1 MEYVLGEVLH
11 SGADMRI
18 VRATHAKTGGKVVLK
33 LPHGEPPSPRAREQ
47 LKHEHA
53 VLRALDV
60 PGVIRALGLEEHDR
74 KPVLVLEAWGDTS
87 LARVLD
93 QGPLPLGVALRL
105 GAALAR
111 SLGEVHRRGLLHRD
125 IKPHNVLVDAERT
138 HTCLID
144 FGLATFWTPQLA
156 AQTSVEAISGTL
168 AYMAPEQTG
177 RMNRALDARA
187 DLYALGATLYQL
199 LTGALPFDATDAL
212 ELIHAHIARA
222 PVPPHERAPERSIPE
237 AVSAIVLK
245 LMAKSPEH
253 RYQTADGA
261 AWDLERAARAWVETG
276 TVAPFPLA
284 KRDWDDRGRAP
295 SRLFGRERESAAL
308 AALFDEACR
317 GATVLALVAG
327 PSGVGKSALVQALQ
341 EKVRARRGIFAS
353 GKFDQLQRSTPYAA
367 LAQALRSVV
376 RRRLSDSAEVLER
389 WRQAWQEAAGPN
401 GQILVEL
408 MPELVHILGEPRP
421 LVELG
426 PMEAKLRFQTTVLRF
441 VRTLATAEHPLVLF
455 IDDLQ
460 WADPASLS
468 LLGELLKGPAGQHLL
483 VVGAYRDEAV
493 GPEQPLNALLDASAA
508 PGAMTGRIALSPLGA
523 EAVAAMVADMLDRPA
538 AEVEELSRLVKDK
551 TDGSPFFVGQFL
563 QLLHE
568 RKLLSRDA
576 ETGRWQWQ
584 REAIERAGIT
594 DNVVSL
600 LTRRLERLSPELR
613 RALQTAACVGD
624 RFDAELLAHLLGQ
637 QAETVSALLAEAARE
652 GLLVHAGE
660 REHEAYAFVHDR
672 VQQAAYEV
680 LTAEQRLALHLSIGR
695 ALRAKYGFA
704 CADGELFAT
713 LYHRNRG
720 VERLTE
726 AEEKRDLA
734 EQNLRAGQRANASAA
749 YAQAMAFLG
758 TAASL
763 LGEEGWT
770 EAPETTFEVHLVMA
784 EALWLA
790 AQIDEAER
798 LFLRCIERARE
809 PTERARVASI
819 FIGCLH
825 TVGRFAQGI
834 ELGLSAMAWL
844 GRPLPRTPEDQQALL
859 GAIIAEIEPAVER
872 MTVEDWKA
880 LPMSTDRAH
889 ALRCTLLEVL
899 GTCAAFWMPSLSRCC
914 RPMIVLETLRHGLT
928 KSSFAGVANTALL
941 LSYALGKVPLGRR
954 LTEAMLAFIDQH
966 DVSRAV
972 ALLSGALASM
982 YWTPPSKVGELFAR
996 AARTAAEERDLS
1008 YEAYSELCGV
1018 MLRLFTGA
1026 DLDRVARD
1034 FDRMSCRDLMATAF
1048 RDILARSVDALSQAQ
1063 AAHAVEQ
1070 TLEELARHVRG
1081 VKPQLFYAGTMA
1093 GFTGLHLGADT
1104 RAIEAALAIEPAWQA
1119 SWGTPPLLAFTF
1131 TLCVAGA
1138 HALPT
1143 ATAEQRA
1150 LLEDRLAFHGA
1161 RLSLWAESCPETFEA
1176 MRLLME
1182 AGLARARE
1190 EHEEAERLYDR
1201 TIEQARDDGLI
1212 DAEALGLRLA
1222 GEHRLARGQRALA
1235 RAYLSAAHDAYLRW
1249 GALAAAA
1256 QLVQRYPDSI
1266 AASGRP
1272 ALAAGTS
1279 EGEPPDG
1286 ASLPTSTTITDR
1298 TLHAYLDIASAL
1310 RAAQALSGDRNLGS
1324 LVGRMLRLLAEHS
1337 GAERAVLALMQGG
1350 ELVIAALL
1358 TVNPRQVKLALNEP
1372 VAGSTRLPATLVQY
1386 VARSKEPVVLGQAA
1400 RDSRF
1405 DEDPYLLA
1413 HRPGSVLAVPLVH
1426 QGRLSGVMYLEHPR
1440 VQDAFPEARV
1450 ELVTLLGAL
1459 AATAVENATFYTEL
1473 SAYSER
1479 LAREVEQRTAELEAA
1494 KQTADHASRA
1504 KSEFLSSM
1512 SHELRTPLN
1521 SILGYAQLLGRLPDL
1536 PAKAAD
1542 SARIIHTAGTHLLG
1556 LINDV
1561 LDLAKIEAG
1570 KMDVRPTAVDLPTLL
1585 RTVANLCRVRAV
1597 EKGLS
1602 FAYERVGPER
1612 LGVRADEKRLMQV
1625 LLNLLG
1631 NAIKFTE
1638 QGGVTLRV
1646 EVQEP
1651 PQDRWRTVRFQIKDT
1666 GPGIAPEHL
1675 GCIFEAFEQ
1684 VGDEKRHA
1692 EGTGLGLAIT
1702 KKLIERLGGSI
1713 EVDSQLGHGSV
1724 FTVTLRLL
1732 EVAAAKASAG
1742 LSWEAILG
1750 YEGERRTI
1758 LVVDDKAENRALLR
1772 DLLEPLGFELLEA
1785 DSGERAL
1792 ALAVE
1797 RTPDVIVLDLAMP
1810 GMDGCEA
1817 TRRLRQRPELARV
1830 AIIASSAS
1838 ISEAERQTSLSAGC
1852 DDFLPK
1858 PVQAGALLELLR
1870 ATLQL
1875 EWKRQAGPGAAV
1887 TMPSMTDEELC
1898 TLPAPRAQELARLV
1912 ELANRGLVSQVLN
1925 ELDRLEEADQQLGAW
1940 SGQVRAVAR
1949 SFQVKRLRG
1958 LLQAQLRYGIKPAP
1972 PTAQPERRQWR
1983 ARPGEKF

>member
-11 SGADMRI
+11 SGADMCI

-33 LPHGEPPSPRAREQ
+33 LPHGKPPSPRAREQ

-53 VLRALDV
+53 VLRALEV

-187 DLYALGATLYQL
+187 DLYALGATLYQV

-245 LMAKSPEH
+245 LMSKSPEH
-253 RYQTADGA
+253 RYQTASGA

-284 KRDWDDRGRAP
+284 KRDWDDRVRAP

-376 RRRLSDSAEVLER
+376 RRRLSDPAEVLER
-389 WRQAWQEAAGPN
+389 WRQAWQGAAGPN

-468 LLGELLKGPAGQHLL
+468 LLGELLKEPAGQHLL
-483 VVGAYRDEAV
+483 VAGAYRDEAV

-508 PGAMTGRIALSPLGA
+508 PGAVTGRIVLSPLGA
-523 EAVAAMVADMLDRPA
+523 EAVAAMVADMLDRPE
-538 AEVEELSRLVKDK
+538 AEVEELARLVKDK

-568 RKLLSRDA
+568 RKLLWRDA

-600 LTRRLERLSPELR
+600 LTRRLERLSPELQ

-624 RFDAELLAHLLGQ
+624 RFDGELLAHLLGQ
-637 QAETVSALLAEAARE
+637 EAETVSALLAEAARE
-652 GLLVHAGE
+652 GLVM
-660 REHEAYAFVHDR
+660 HEGQLAHETYAFVHDR

-713 LYHRNRG
+713 LYHRNRA

-726 AEEKRDLA
+726 AEEKRDLS

-749 YAQAMAFLG
+749 YAQAVAFLG

-770 EAPETTFEVHLVMA
+770 EAPETTFEVHLAMA

-790 AQIDEAER
+790 AQVDEAER

-809 PTERARVASI
+809 PIERARVASI
-819 FIGCLH
+819 FVVFLH
-825 TVGRFAQGI
+825 VASRFAQGI
-834 ELGLSAMAWL
+834 ALGLEAMAWL
-844 GRPLPRTPEDQQALL
+844 GRPLPRTPEEHQALL
-859 GAIIAEIEPAVER
+859 GALIAEIEPAVER

-889 ALRCTLLEVL
+889 ALRCRILDVL
-899 GTCAAFWMPSLSRCC
+899 ATCAIFWMPSLSWCC
-914 RPMIVLETLRHGLT
+914 RPMIVRETLRHGLT
-928 KSSFAGVANTALL
+928 KSSFAGCAGTALL
-941 LSYALGKVPLGRR
+941 LAYALGKVPLGRR
-954 LTEAMLAFIDQH
+954 LNEAMLALIDH
-966 DVSRAV
+966 YDVARAV
-972 ALLSGALASM
+972 ALHCGALASI
-982 YWTPPSKVGELFAR
+982 YWTPPSKMGELFAR
-996 AARTAAEERDLS
+996 ATRSAAEERDLV
-1008 YEAYSELCGV
+1008 YEAHSELIEV
-1018 MLRLFTGA
+1018 VYQLIAGA
-1026 DLDRVARD
+1026 DLDRVAGD
-1034 FDRMSCRDLMATAF
+1034 LDRMAHRDLIVMEI
-1048 RDILARSVDALSQAQ
+1048 RNIHARSVAALSQAP
-1063 AAHAVEQ
+1063 AARAVEQ
-1070 TLEELARHVRG
+1070 MLDNLVRLAG
-1081 VKPQLFYAGTMA
+1081 DAKPLIFTAGTMMGWA
-1093 GFTGLHLGADT
+1093 GLHLGADT
-1104 RAIEAALAIEPAWQA
+1104 WAAEAVLPVEPGWQM
-1119 SWGTPPLLAFTF
+1119 SWGAPVLFAFTF
-1131 TLCVAGA
+1131 TLCVAGS

-1143 ATAEQRA
+1143 AAAERRA
-1150 LLEDRLAFHGA
+1150 LLSDRLAFHGA
-1161 RLSLWAESCPETFEA
+1161 RLALWAQSCPESFEA

-1190 EHEEAERLYDR
+1190 EHEEAGRLYDR
-1201 TIEQARDDGLI
+1201 AIEQARDDGLI
-1212 DAEALGLRLA
+1212 NAKALGLRLA
-1222 GEHRLARGQRALA
+1222 GEHRLAREHRELA
-1235 RAYLSAAHDAYLRW
+1235 CAYLTAAHDAYLRW
-1249 GALAAAA
+1249 GARGAAA
-1256 QLVQRYPDSI
+1256 QLAQRYPDSI
-1266 AASGRP
+1266 ATAGRP
-1272 ALAAGTS
+1272 ALAAG
-1279 EGEPPDG
+1279 EPLDR

-1298 TLHAYLDIASAL
+1298 TLNAYLDIASAL

-1324 LVGRMLRLLAEHS
+1324 LVGHMLRLLAEHS
-1337 GAERAVLALMQGG
+1337 GAERAVLALLQGG
-1350 ELVIAALL
+1350 ELVIAAQLSA
-1358 TVNPRQVKLALNEP
+1358 NPQQVELSLNQP

-1386 VARSKEPVVLGQAA
+1386 VARGKEPVVLGQAA
-1400 RDSRF
+1400 ADSRF

-1413 HRPGSVLAVPLVH
+1413 HRPSSVLAVPLVH
-1426 QGRLSGVMYLEHPR
+1426 QGRLSGVMYLEHPH
-1440 VQDAFPEARV
+1440 VENAFPQARV

-1479 LAREVEQRTAELEAA
+1479 LAREVAQRTAELVVAKEAA
-1494 KQTADHASRA
+1494 DRANRA

-1521 SILGYAQLLGRLPDL
+1521 SILGYAQLLGRMTDL

-1542 SARIIHTAGTHLLG
+1542 SVRIIHTAGTHLLS

-1570 KMDVRPTAVDLPTLL
+1570 RMDLHPTAVDLPTLL
-1585 RTVANLCRVRAV
+1585 RTVANLCRVRAA

-1602 FAYERVGPER
+1602 FAYEPIRPER
-1612 LGVRADEKRLMQV
+1612 LEVRADEKRLMQV

-1638 QGGVTLRV
+1638 QGGVTLHV
-1646 EVQEP
+1646 EVLEP
-1651 PQDRWRTVRFQIKDT
+1651 PEDQRRTVRFQVEDN

-1675 GCIFEAFEQ
+1675 SRIFEAFEQ

-1702 KKLIERLGGSI
+1702 RKLVERMDGSI
-1713 EVDSQLGHGSV
+1713 EVQSQPGQGTV
-1724 FTVTLRLL
+1724 FTVTLCLL
-1732 EVAAAKASAG
+1732 EVAAAKVSAG

-1750 YEGERRTI
+1750 YEGKRRTI
-1758 LVVDDKAENRALLR
+1758 LVVDDNADNRALLR

-1792 ALAVE
+1792 ALALE
-1797 RTPDVIVLDLAMP
+1797 RTPDVILMDLAMP
-1810 GMDGCEA
+1810 GMDGYET
-1817 TRRLRQRPELARV
+1817 TRRLRQRPELAST

-1838 ISEAERQTSLSAGC
+1838 TSEAERHASLSAGC

-1858 PVQAGALLELLR
+1858 PVLAAALLELLR

-1875 EWKRQAGPGAAV
+1875 EWIRRAGPGMAV
-1887 TMPSMTDEELC
+1887 ALPTMTEAEICMLTP
-1898 TLPAPRAQELARLV
+1898 PPAQELARLL
-1912 ELANRGLVSQVLN
+1912 ELANEGYISGVLN
-1925 ELDRLEEADQQLGAW
+1925 ELDRLEEADGSRLGAW
-1940 SGQVRAVAR
+1940 IGQVRAVAK
-1949 SFQVKRLRG
+1949 SFQTKRLRA
-1958 LLQAQLRYGIKPAP
+1958 LLRVQLDRAS
-1972 PTAQPERRQWR
+1972 RRL
-1983 ARPGEKF
+1983 P

>member
-1 MEYVLGEVLH
+1 MQK
-11 SGADMRI
+11 APCD
-18 VRATHAKTGGKVVLK
+18 
-33 LPHGEPPSPRAREQ
+33 EPPSPRA
-47 LKHEHA
+47 LA
-53 VLRALDV
+53 
-60 PGVIRALGLEEHDR
+60 
-74 KPVLVLEAWGDTS
+74 KPVLVLEPWGDTS

-93 QGPLPLGVALRL
+93 QGPLPVGDALRL

-111 SLGEVHRRGLLHRD
+111 SLGEVHRRGVLHRD

-138 HTCLID
+138 RACLID
-144 FGLATFWTPQLA
+144 VGLATSCAPRLA
-156 AQTSVEAISGTL
+156 AQRSPEAVSGTL

-177 RMNRALDARA
+177 RMNRAPDARA

-212 ELIHAHIARA
+212 ELIHAHIAQA
-222 PVPPHERAPERSIPE
+222 PVPPHERAPEQNIPE
-237 AVSAIVLK
+237 AASAIVLK
-245 LMAKSPEH
+245 LLAKSPED
-253 RYQTADGA
+253 RYQTASGA

-284 KRDWDDRGRAP
+284 RRDWDDRVRAP
-295 SRLFGRERESAAL
+295 SRLFGREREGAAL
-308 AALFDEACR
+308 EALFDQACG

-341 EKVRARRGIFAS
+341 EKVRARRGIFAA
-353 GKFDQLQRSTPYAA
+353 GKFDQLQRSTPHAA
-367 LAQALRSVV
+367 LAMALRSVV
-376 RRRLSDSAEVLER
+376 RRRLADPAEVLER
-389 WRQAWQEAAGPN
+389 WRQAFQGAAGPN

-408 MPELVHILGEPRP
+408 MPELAHILGEPKP

-460 WADPASLS
+460 WADAASLS
-468 LLGELLKGPAGQHLL
+468 LLGELLKEPAGQHLL

-493 GPEQPLNALLDASAA
+493 SPEHPLNALLSASAA
-508 PGAMTGRIALSPLGA
+508 PGAVTGRIALSPLGA

-551 TDGSPFFVGQFL
+551 TDGSPFFVGQSL

-568 RKLLSRDA
+568 RKVLSRDA
-576 ETGRWQWQ
+576 ETGRWRWK

-594 DNVVSL
+594 DNVVAL
-600 LTRRLERLSPELR
+600 LTRRLELLSPELK

-624 RFDAELLAHLLGQ
+624 RFDAELLAHLSGQ
-637 QAETVSALLAEAARE
+637 EAETVSALLAEAARE
-652 GLLVHAGE
+652 GLLVHEAE
-660 REHEAYAFVHDR
+660 RGHEAYAFVHDR
-672 VQQAAYEV
+672 VQQAAYEA
-680 LTAEQRLALHLSIGR
+680 LTAEQRLSLHLRIGR
-695 ALRAKYGFA
+695 ALRARHGVA

-713 LYHRNRG
+713 LYHRNRAA
-720 VERLTE
+720 ERLTD
-726 AEEKRDLA
+726 AQEKRDLS
-734 EQNLRAGQRANASAA
+734 EQNLRAGQRAKASAA
-749 YAQAMAFLG
+749 YAQAAAFLG

-790 AQIDEAER
+790 EQVDEAER
-798 LFLRCIERARE
+798 LFQRCLERSRD
-809 PTERARVASI
+809 PLERARVASVSI
-819 FIGCLH
+819 VFLH
-825 TVGRFAQGI
+825 VTGRSAQAI

-844 GRPLPRTPEDQQALL
+844 GRPLPRTPEEQQALFDAL
-859 GAIIAEIEPAVER
+859 ITEIEPALHR
-872 MTVEDWKA
+872 MTVEDWEA
-880 LPMSTDRAH
+880 LPMSADRAH
-889 ALRCTLLEVL
+889 ALRCKILEVL
-899 GTCAAFWMPSLSRCC
+899 GPCAAFWMSSLSRCC
-914 RPMIVLETLRHGLT
+914 WPMIVLETLRYGLT
-928 KSSFAGVANTALL
+928 KSSFAGCVCTALL
-941 LSYALGKVPLGRR
+941 LAYLLGKLPLARQ
-954 LTEAMLAFIDQH
+954 LNEPMLALIDRY
-966 DVSRAV
+966 DVARATARFNATV
-972 ALLSGALASM
+972 AAM
-982 YWTPPSKVGELFAR
+982 YWTPPPKMRELYAR
-996 AARTAAEERDLS
+996 AARTAAEERDPVA
-1008 YEAYSELCGV
+1008 EAFSEIQ
-1018 MLRLFTGA
+1018 GA
-1026 DLDRVARD
+1026 MFQLIAGDDLDRVARD
-1034 FDRMSCRDLMATAF
+1034 LDRMAYRDPMAMDF
-1048 RDILARSVDALSQAQ
+1048 RNIIARSVAALSQAQ
-1063 AAHAVEQ
+1063 AARAVER
-1070 TLEELARHVRG
+1070 TLAEIARPARDATAMA
-1081 VKPQLFYAGTMA
+1081 LLTATMA
-1093 GFTGLHLGADT
+1093 LAGWTGVHFGAD
-1104 RAIEAALAIEPAWQA
+1104 AWAVEAVLAVEPEWQV
-1119 SWGTPPLLAFTF
+1119 SWGTPMLIALTSA
-1131 TLCVAGA
+1131 LCVAGA

-1143 ATAEQRA
+1143 ATAERRA
-1150 LLEDRLAFHGA
+1150 LIEDRLAFHGA
-1161 RLSLWAESCPETFEA
+1161 RLSLWAQGCPESFEA
-1176 MRLLME
+1176 VRLLME
-1182 AGLARARE
+1182 AGRARARE
-1190 EHEEAERLYDR
+1190 EHEEAGRLYDQA
-1201 TIEQARDDGLI
+1201 IEHARDQDLVST
-1212 DAEALGLRLA
+1212 EALGLRLA
-1222 GEHRLARGQRALA
+1222 GEHRLARGHRALA

-1249 GALAAAA
+1249 GARAAAA
-1256 QLVQRYPDSI
+1256 RLARRYPDSI
-1266 AASGRP
+1266 AAPGRP
-1272 ALAAGTS
+1272 ALAAD
-1279 EGEPPDG
+1279 EPPEG
-1286 ASLPTSTTITDR
+1286 ASAPTSTIITDR

-1324 LVGRMLRLLAEHS
+1324 LVGRMLRLLAEYS

-1358 TVNPRQVKLALNEP
+1358 TVNPRQVKLALDEP

-1426 QGRLSGVMYLEHPR
+1426 QGRLSGVMYLEHPS
-1440 VQDAFPEARV
+1440 VEDAFPQARV

-1473 SAYSER
+1473 SAYNER
-1479 LAREVEQRTAELEAA
+1479 LEREVAQRTGELEAA
-1494 KQTADHASRA
+1494 KEAADNANRA
-1504 KSEFLSSM
+1504 KSEFVSSM

-1521 SILGYAQLLGRLPDL
+1521 SILGYAQLLGRMTDL

-1542 SARIIHTAGTHLLG
+1542 SARIIHTAGTHLLS

-1570 KMDVRPTAVDLPTLL
+1570 KMDLHPTPVDLPTLL
-1585 RTVANLCRVRAV
+1585 RIVANLCRVRAV

-1602 FAYERVGPER
+1602 FAYERAGPER
-1612 LGVRADEKRLMQV
+1612 LVVRADEKRLMQV

-1638 QGGVTLRV
+1638 RGVVTLHV
-1646 EVQEP
+1646 EVLEP
-1651 PQDRWRTVRFQIKDT
+1651 PEERGRTVRFQVEDT

-1675 GCIFEAFEQ
+1675 GRIFEAFEQ
-1684 VGDEKRHA
+1684 VGDERRHA

-1702 KKLIERLGGSI
+1702 KRLVERMGGSI
-1713 EVDSQLGHGSV
+1713 EAKSQLGHGSV
-1724 FTVTLRLL
+1724 FAVTLRLL

-1887 TMPSMTDEELC
+1887 TPPPMTDAEIGLLTPPSAEELSR
-1898 TLPAPRAQELARLV
+1898 LLDLADQ
-1912 ELANRGLVSQVLN
+1912 GHVSGVLN
-1925 ELDRLEEADQQLGAW
+1925 ELGRLDEADPRLGAW
-1940 SGQVRAVAR
+1940 IEQVRAVAR
-1949 SFQVKRLRG
+1949 SFQIKRLRA
-1958 LLQAQLRYGIKPAP
+1958 LLRAQVASVS
-1972 PTAQPERRQWR
+1972 RQL
-1983 ARPGEKF
+1983 P

>member
-11 SGADMRI
+11 SGADI
-18 VRATHAKTGGKVVLK
+18 CIARATHAKTGGKVVLE

-53 VLRALDV
+53 VLRALEV
-60 PGVIRALGLEEHDR
+60 PGVIRALGLEELDR
-74 KPVLVLEAWGDTS
+74 KPVLVLEHWEGPS

-93 QGPLPLGVALRL
+93 QGPLPVGVTLRL
-105 GAALAR
+105 CAALAR
-111 SLGEVHRRGLLHRD
+111 SLGEVHRRGILHRD
-125 IKPHNVLVDAERT
+125 IKPHNILVDAERT
-138 HTCLID
+138 RACLID

-156 AQTSVEAISGTL
+156 AQRSPEAVSGTL

-177 RMNRALDARA
+177 RMNRAPDARA
-187 DLYALGATLYQL
+187 DLYALGATLYQM
-199 LTGALPFDATDAL
+199 LTGALPFEATDPL

-253 RYQTADGA
+253 RYQTASGA

-284 KRDWDDRGRAP
+284 KRDWEDRVRAP

-308 AALFDEACR
+308 AALFDEACG
-317 GATVLALVAG
+317 GATVLSLVAG

-341 EKVRARRGIFAS
+341 GEVRARRGIFAS

-376 RRRLSDSAEVLER
+376 RRRLADPAEVLER
-389 WRQAWQEAAGPN
+389 WRLAFQEAAGPN
-401 GQILVEL
+401 GRILVEL
-408 MPELVHILGEPRP
+408 MPELVHILGEPKP

-426 PMEAKLRFQTTVLRF
+426 PMAAKLRFQTTVLRF
-441 VRTLATAEHPLVLF
+441 VRTLATAEHPLLLF

-460 WADPASLS
+460 WADPASLA
-468 LLGELLKGPAGQHLL
+468 LLGELMAEPAGQHLL

-493 GPEQPLNALLDASAA
+493 GPEPPLSALLSAPAA
-508 PGAMTGRIALSPLGA
+508 PGAVTGRIALSPLGA
-523 EAVAAMVADMLDRPA
+523 ESVGAMVADMLDRPE
-538 AEVEELSRLVKDK
+538 AEVEELSRLIKDK

-600 LTRRLERLSPELR
+600 LTRRLERLSPELQ

-624 RFDAELLAHLLGQ
+624 RFDGELLAHLLGQ
-637 QAETVSALLAEAARE
+637 EAETVSALLAQAARE
-652 GLLVHAGE
+652 GLVVHEGE
-660 REHEAYAFVHDR
+660 REHKGYAFVHDR
-672 VQQAAYEV
+672 VQQAAYEA
-680 LTAEQRLALHLSIGR
+680 LSAEERLSLHLGIGR
-695 ALRAKYGFA
+695 ALRARYGFA

-713 LYHRNRG
+713 LYHRNRAA
-720 VERLTE
+720 ERLTE
-726 AEEKRDLA
+726 AEERRDLA
-734 EQNLRAGQRANASAA
+734 EQNLRAGQRAKASAA
-749 YAQAMAFLG
+749 DAQAVAFLG

-763 LGEEGWT
+763 LGEQGWI

-784 EALWLA
+784 EAFWLA
-790 AQIDEAER
+790 AQVDEGER
-798 LFLRCIERARE
+798 LFLLCLERA
-809 PTERARVASI
+809 PDPLERARVVSI
-819 FIGCLH
+819 FISYLQ
-825 TVGRFAQGI
+825 VAGRFAQGI
-834 ELGLSAMAWL
+834 ELGLTALSWL
-844 GRPLPRTPEDQQALL
+844 GRPLPRTPEEHQALL
-859 GAIIAEIEPAVER
+859 GALIAEIEPDVER
-872 MTVEDWKA
+872 MTLSDWKA
-880 LPMSTDRAH
+880 LPTSTDRAH
-889 ALRCTLLEVL
+889 ALRCRILEVL
-899 GTCAAFWMPSLSRCC
+899 GTCAIFGMPSLSWCC
-914 RPMIVLETLRHGLT
+914 RPMLVLETLRHGLT
-928 KSSFAGVANTALL
+928 KSSFGGGAGTALL

-954 LTEAMLAFIDQH
+954 LNEAMLALLDQY
-966 DVSRAV
+966 DVSRGF
-972 ALLSGALASM
+972 ALHAGALASE
-982 YWTPPSKVGELFAR
+982 YWTPPSKMGELFAR
-996 AARTAAEERDLS
+996 AARATAEERDLVLAAFN
-1008 YEAYSELCGV
+1008 EVQGV
-1018 MLRLFTGA
+1018 TFQLIAGA
-1026 DLDRVARD
+1026 DLDRIARD
-1034 FDRMSCRDLMATAF
+1034 LDCMAYRDLVATEF
-1048 RDILARSVDALSQAQ
+1048 RNIGARVVAALSQAP
-1063 AAHAVEQ
+1063 AVHAVEP
-1070 TLEELARHVRG
+1070 TLDESARLARD
-1081 VKPQLFYAGTMA
+1081 VKPNIFLAGTMA
-1093 GFTGLHLGADT
+1093 GWTGLHLGAD
-1104 RAIEAALAIEPAWQA
+1104 AQAAEEVLAVEPAWQA
-1119 SWGTPPLLAFTF
+1119 SWGGTPLLAFTF

-1143 ATAEQRA
+1143 AAAEHRA
-1150 LLEDRLAFHGA
+1150 LLSDRLAFHGA
-1161 RLSLWAESCPETFEA
+1161 RLALWAQSCPETFEA

-1190 EHEEAERLYDR
+1190 EHEEAGRLYDR
-1201 TIEQARDDGLI
+1201 AIEQARDHGLI
-1212 DAEALGLRLA
+1212 NAEALGLRLA
-1222 GEHRLARGQRALA
+1222 GEHRLARGHRALA

-1249 GALAAAA
+1249 GACAAAA
-1256 QLVQRYPDSI
+1256 QLVQRYPDCI

-1272 ALAAGTS
+1272 ALPAGAPA
-1279 EGEPPDG
+1279 EPQDG
-1286 ASLPTSTTITDR
+1286 ASLSSTSTTITDR
-1298 TLHAYLDIASAL
+1298 TLNAYLDIASAL

-1324 LVGRMLRLLAEHS
+1324 LVGRMLRLLAEYS

-1350 ELVIAALL
+1350 ELVIAAQLSA
-1358 TVNPRQVKLALNEP
+1358 NPQQLELSLSEP

-1386 VARSKEPVVLGQAA
+1386 VARGQEPVVLGQATA
-1400 RDSRF
+1400 DSRF

-1426 QGRLSGVMYLEHPR
+1426 QGRLSGVMYLEHPS
-1440 VQDAFPEARV
+1440 VEDAFPEARV

-1479 LAREVEQRTAELEAA
+1479 LAGEVAQRTAELVAAKEAA
-1494 KQTADHASRA
+1494 DNANRA
-1504 KSEFLSSM
+1504 KSDFVSSM

-1542 SARIIHTAGTHLLG
+1542 AARIIHTAGTHLLG

-1597 EKGLS
+1597 EKGIS

-1651 PQDRWRTVRFQIKDT
+1651 PEDRWRTVRFQIKDT

-1675 GCIFEAFEQ
+1675 GRIFEAFEQ
-1684 VGDEKRHA
+1684 VGDDKRHA

-1713 EVDSQLGHGSV
+1713 EVDSQLGRGTI
-1724 FTVTLRLL
+1724 FTGTLRLL
-1732 EVAAAKASAG
+1732 EATAPQGSAG
-1742 LSWEAILG
+1742 LSWEAIIG

-1758 LVVDDKAENRALLR
+1758 LVVDDDAENRALLR

-1785 DSGERAL
+1785 DGGERAL
-1792 ALAVE
+1792 ALALD
-1797 RTPDVIVLDLAMP
+1797 RTPDVIVMDLAMP
-1810 GMDGCEA
+1810 GMDGYEA
-1817 TRRLRQRPELARV
+1817 TRRLRQRPELART

-1838 ISEAERQTSLSAGC
+1838 TSEVERHESLSAGC

-1858 PVQAGALLELLR
+1858 PVQAGAFLELLR
-1870 ATLQL
+1870 GTLQL
-1875 EWKRQAGPGAAV
+1875 EWQRRAGQGAAV
-1887 TMPSMTDEELC
+1887 TMPSMTDAELC
-1898 TLPAPRAQELARLV
+1898 TLPAPRAQALARLV
-1912 ELANRGLVSQVLN
+1912 ELADRGLVSQVLN
-1925 ELDRLEEADQQLGAW
+1925 ELDRLEEADAQLGAW

-1949 SFQVKRLRG
+1949 SFQIKRLRG
-1958 LLQAQLRYGIKPAP
+1958 LLQAQLRYGITAAP

>member
-1 MEYVLGEVLH
+1 MKYVLGEVLH
-11 SGADMRI
+11 SGADMCI
-18 VRATHAKTGGKVVLK
+18 VRATDTKTGGKVVLK
-33 LPHGEPPSPRAREQ
+33 LPHGEPPSPRAREE

-60 PGVIRALGLEEHDR
+60 PGVIRALGLEEHGR
-74 KPVLVLEAWGDTS
+74 KPALVLEHWDGTS

-105 GAALAR
+105 SAALSR

-125 IKPHNVLVDAERT
+125 IKPQNVLVDAERT
-138 HTCLID
+138 HICLID

-177 RMNRALDARA
+177 RLNRAPDARA
-187 DLYALGATLYQL
+187 DLYALGATLYQM
-199 LTGALPFDATDAL
+199 LTGALPFEATDAL
-212 ELIHAHIARA
+212 ELIHAHIVRA
-222 PVPPHERAPERSIPE
+222 PVPPHERAPEQNIPE

-245 LMAKSPEH
+245 LMAKSPED
-253 RYQTADGA
+253 RYQTASGA

-284 KRDWDDRGRAP
+284 KRDWDDRVRAP

-317 GATVLALVAG
+317 GATVLSLVAG
-327 PSGVGKSALVQALQ
+327 PSGVGKSALVQTLQ
-341 EKVRARRGIFAS
+341 GEVRARRGIFAS

-376 RRRLSDSAEVLER
+376 RRRLADPAEVLER
-389 WRQAWQEAAGPN
+389 WKQAFQEAAGPN

-408 MPELVHILGEPRP
+408 IPELLHILGEPKP
-421 LVELG
+421 LLELG

-441 VRTLATAEHPLVLF
+441 VRTLATAEHPLLLF

-460 WADPASLS
+460 WADAASLS
-468 LLGELLKGPAGQHLL
+468 LLGELLKEPAGQHLL
-483 VVGAYRDEAV
+483 VVGAYRDEEV
-493 GPEQPLNALLDASAA
+493 GPEHPLSALLSAPAA
-508 PGAMTGRIALSPLGA
+508 PGAVPSRIALSPLGA
-523 EAVAAMVADMLDRPA
+523 EAVAAMVADMLDRPE

-568 RKLLSRDA
+568 RKLLVRDA
-576 ETGRWQWQ
+576 ETGRWCWQ
-584 REAIERAGIT
+584 EAIERAGIT

-600 LTRRLERLSPELR
+600 LTHRLERLSPELQ

-637 QAETVSALLAEAARE
+637 EAETVSALLAQAVRE
-652 GLLVHAGE
+652 GLLVHEGE

-672 VQQAAYEV
+672 VQQAAYEA
-680 LTAEQRLALHLSIGR
+680 LTAEEQVALHLGIGR
-695 ALRAKYGFA
+695 ALRARYGLA

-713 LYHRNRG
+713 LYHRNRAA
-720 VERLTE
+720 ERLTE

-734 EQNLRAGQRANASAA
+734 EQNLRAGQRAKASSAD
-749 YAQAMAFLG
+749 AQAVAFLR

-770 EAPETTFEVHLVMA
+770 AAPETTFEVHLARA

-790 AQIDEAER
+790 EQVDEGER
-798 LFLRCIERARE
+798 LFLRCLERA
-809 PTERARVASI
+809 PDPLERARVASI
-819 FIGCLH
+819 FVPYL
-825 TVGRFAQGI
+825 VVDGRFAQGI

-844 GRPLPRTPEDQQALL
+844 GRPLPRTPEEQQALL
-859 GAIIAEIEPAVER
+859 DALITELEPALTH
-872 MTVEDWKA
+872 MTIEDWKA

-889 ALRCTLLEVL
+889 ALRCRLLDGLCDNAVF
-899 GTCAAFWMPSLSRCC
+899 GMPSLSRCC

-928 KSSFAGVANTALL
+928 KSSFAGGAGTALL
-941 LSYALGKVPLGRR
+941 LAYFLGKVSPARR
-954 LTEAMLAFIDQH
+954 LNEAMLALIDQY
-966 DVSRAV
+966 DASRAV
-972 ALLSGALASM
+972 VLHSGVLASQ
-982 YWTPPSKVGELFAR
+982 YWTPPSKMGELYAR
-996 AARTAAEERDLS
+996 AARTATEERALV
-1008 YEAYSELCGV
+1008 YEAHGELWGV
-1018 MLRLFTGA
+1018 TFQLITGA

-1034 FDRMSCRDLMATAF
+1034 LDHMAHRDVMATAF
-1048 RDILARSVDALSQAQ
+1048 RDIEARSVAALSQAP
-1063 AAHAVEQ
+1063 AAHAVEP
-1070 TLEELARHVRG
+1070 TLDEIWRFAPD
-1081 VKPQLFYAGTMA
+1081 VKTMIFVAGAMV
-1093 GFTGLHLGADT
+1093 GFTGLHLGVDAW
-1104 RAIEAALAIEPAWQA
+1104 AAEAVLAVEPDWQV
-1119 SWGTPPLLAFTF
+1119 SSGTPPLLAFTS

-1143 ATAEQRA
+1143 AAAEHRA
-1150 LLEDRLAFHGA
+1150 VLSDRLAFHGA
-1161 RLSLWAESCPETFEA
+1161 RLTLWAESCPETFEA

-1182 AGLARARE
+1182 AGRARSRE
-1190 EHEEAERLYDR
+1190 EHDEAERLYDR
-1201 TIEQARDDGLI
+1201 AIEQARDNDLVNT
-1212 DAEALGLRLA
+1212 EALGLRLA
-1222 GEHRLARGQRALA
+1222 GEHRLARGHRALA

-1249 GALAAAA
+1249 GARAAAA
-1256 QLVQRYPDSI
+1256 RIAQRYPDSI
-1266 AASGRP
+1266 ATSGRP
-1272 ALAAGTS
+1272 VLADGAPR
-1279 EGEPPDG
+1279 EPQDG
-1286 ASLPTSTTITDR
+1286 ASVPTSTTITDR
-1298 TLHAYLDIASAL
+1298 TLHAHLDIASAL

-1324 LVGRMLRLLAEHS
+1324 LVGRMLRLLAEYS
-1337 GAERAVLALMQGG
+1337 GAERAVLALVQGG
-1350 ELVIAALL
+1350 ELVIAAQL
-1358 TVNPRQVKLALNEP
+1358 TANLQQLELSLSEP

-1386 VARSKEPVVLGQAA
+1386 VARGKEPVVLGQAA
-1400 RDSRF
+1400 SDSRF

-1413 HRPGSVLAVPLVH
+1413 HRPGSVLAVPLLH
-1426 QGRLSGVMYLEHPR
+1426 QGRLSGVMYMEHPS
-1440 VQDAFPEARV
+1440 VEDAFPEARV

-1459 AATAVENATFYTEL
+1459 AATAVENATFYTEI
-1473 SAYSER
+1473 SAYTER
-1479 LAREVEQRTAELEAA
+1479 LAREVAQRTAELMAAKEAA
-1494 KQTADHASRA
+1494 DNANRA
-1504 KSEFLSSM
+1504 KSDFVSSM

-1521 SILGYAQLLGRLPDL
+1521 GVLGHAQLLGRMPDL

-1542 SARIIHTAGTHLLG
+1542 SARIIHTAGTHLLS

-1570 KMDVRPTAVDLPTLL
+1570 KMDLHPTAVDLPTLL
-1585 RTVANLCRVRAV
+1585 QTVANICRVRAAQ
-1597 EKGLS
+1597 KGLS
-1602 FAYERVGPER
+1602 FAYERIGPER
-1612 LGVRADEKRLMQV
+1612 QGVRADEKRLMQV

-1646 EVQEP
+1646 EVLDP
-1651 PQDRWRTVRFQIKDT
+1651 PEDQRRTVRFQVKDT

-1675 GCIFEAFEQ
+1675 GRIFEAFEQ

-1702 KKLIERLGGSI
+1702 KRLVERMGGSI
-1713 EVDSQLGHGSV
+1713 EVKSQLGRGTV
-1724 FTVTLRLL
+1724 FTVTLCLL

-1750 YEGERRTI
+1750 YEGKRRTI

-1772 DLLEPLGFELLEA
+1772 ELLRPLGFELLEA

-1797 RTPDVIVLDLAMP
+1797 RTPDVIVMDLAMP
-1810 GMDGCEA
+1810 GMDGYEA
-1817 TRRLRQRPELARV
+1817 TRRLRQRPELARA

-1838 ISEAERQTSLSAGC
+1838 ISEAARQTSLSAGC

-1875 EWKRQAGPGAAV
+1875 EWKRRAEQGAAV
-1887 TMPSMTDEELC
+1887 PLAPMTDAELC
-1898 TLPAPRAQELARLV
+1898 MLTSPSAQELSRLL
-1912 ELANRGLVSQVLN
+1912 ELADQGYISGVLK
-1925 ELDRLEEADQQLGAW
+1925 ELDRLEEADPQLGAW
-1940 SGQVRAVAR
+1940 IEQVRAVAR
-1949 SFQVKRLRG
+1949 SFQTKRLSA
-1958 LLQAQLRYGIKPAP
+1958 LLRAQIASVS
-1972 PTAQPERRQWR
+1972 RQL
-1983 ARPGEKF
+1983 P